1 MQARGARA
9 QRGAAER
16 SGWAQGPTHG
26 TSRPLIGITTY
37 GPLGKPATIS
47 LPHDYVRAVAMA
59 GGTPVLVAASEA
71 PPGALLDSL
80 DALVLAGGGDVD
92 PAVHTTQTHSTIY
105 GVSRERD
112 DFELALAREALARTE
127 LPVLG
132 ICRGMQILNVA
143 LGGDLELHLPDARGE
158 TVAHRAPPHA
168 PTFHP
173 VRLEPGSPLAE
184 IFGDLEFPGCSW
196 HHQEV
201 RKLGRGLRP
210 IAFAPDG
217 VVEGIVYEPGR
228 FALGV
233 QWHPEMQVDD
243 DPRQRRIFDAL
254 VARAKARR

>member
-1 MQARGARA
+1 VQARGARA
-9 QRGAAER
+9 
-16 SGWAQGPTHG
+16 P
-26 TSRPLIGITTY
+26 RPLVGITTY
-37 GPLGKPATIS
+37 GPLGEPATIS

-59 GGTPVLVAASEA
+59 GGTPVLLAASEV
-71 PPGALLDSL
+71 PPEALLDSL
-80 DALVLAGGGDVD
+80 DALVLAGGGDLD
-92 PAVHTTQTHSTIY
+92 PALHTRETHATIY

-112 DFELALAREALARTE
+112 EFELALARAALALPD

-132 ICRGMQILNVA
+132 ICRGMQVLNVA

-158 TVAHRAPPHA
+158 AVLHRAPPRD

-173 VRLEPGSPLAE
+173 VRLEPGTPLAE
-184 IFGDLEFPGCSW
+184 IFGDLEFSGCSW

-201 RKLGRGLRP
+201 RRLGRGLVP
-210 IAFAPDG
+210 VAFAPDG
-217 VVEGIVYEPGR
+217 VIEGLVYERGR

-254 VARAKARR
+254 VARARDGR